1 MNPPASFLIG
11 EKLLTSI
18 TATIWKWDTPFQQLC
33 ENSAWEIGW
42 LWGKYLETFKLLSC
56 ADCQKGPATFSSGD
70 HAHLATENDGMQP
83 RESESHIPQ
92 DRASRSGT
100 SASYTGN
107 FDNGTPGNSF
117 RKFSTAEKCF
127 LQPTQSNEQD
137 TASQV
142 QPVKCVP
149 EEDDS
154 ILFSFDWFISQKVH
168 WELLVLERLC
178 MALRNSGV
186 YRLSNTGN
194 ITHYFNKRWW
204 RVL

>member
-1 MNPPASFLIG
+1 MQAGTGRRGSRPEPLS
-11 EKLLTSI
+11 ES
-18 TATIWKWDTPFQQLC
+18 
-33 ENSAWEIGW
+33 EIHHFSSYAKIPH
-42 LWGKYLETFKLLSC
+42 GKSVGSE
-56 ADCQKGPATFSSGD
+56 GPATFSSGD

-92 DRASRSGT
+92 DRASRSGN

-117 RKFSTAEKCF
+117 RKFSTAGKCF

-154 ILFSFDWFISQKVH
+154 ILFSFD
-168 WELLVLERLC
+168 
-178 MALRNSGV
+178 
-186 YRLSNTGN
+186 
-194 ITHYFNKRWW
+194 
-204 RVL
+204 